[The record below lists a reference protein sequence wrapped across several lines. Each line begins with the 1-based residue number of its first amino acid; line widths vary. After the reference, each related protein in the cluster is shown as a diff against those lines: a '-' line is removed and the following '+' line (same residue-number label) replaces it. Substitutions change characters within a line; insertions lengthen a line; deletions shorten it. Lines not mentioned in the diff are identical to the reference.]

1 MKFLICLLLFFTIA
15 KRSVAQD
22 SSFVVEAGQRID
34 EAIPA
39 KYLYQYTEFK
49 IGKVIFK
56 DGRVVDARLNYN
68 RFTDE
73 MFFIRTNGDTLVL
86 SNEETIKL
94 IKIEKDS
101 FYFFD
106 KGYVLLLQT
115 NNKLRLGV
123 KHGFRLG
130 DKLKSVSY
138 DMMSSI
144 SSVSN
149 MRSIE
154 QEGAR
159 LRLTAKEQI
168 LLFTASQYYFGD
180 LFDHYFLA
188 NQKNLSRM
196 FPPCN
201 GDIKK
206 FCSNNR
212 IDFEKKPDLENIL
225 IFVESTCRQ

>member
-1 MKFLICLLLFFTIA
+1 MKFLICLLLFSTIA
-15 KRSVAQD
+15 KRSFTQD

-39 KYLYQYTEFK
+39 KHLYQYPEFR

-56 DGRVVDARLNYN
+56 DGRIIEARLNYN

-73 MFFIRTNGDTLVL
+73 MFFIRTNGDTLIL

-94 IKIEKDS
+94 INIEKDS

-130 DKLKSVSY
+130 DKRKSVSY

-144 SSVSN
+144 SSVTN

-168 LLFTASQYYFGD
+168 VLFTAVQYYFGD
-180 LFDHYFLA
+180 LYDHYVLA
-188 NQKNLSRM
+188 NQKNLSKL
-196 FPPCN
+196 FPSCN
-201 GDIKK
+201 GEIKNYANK
-206 FCSNNR
+206 NNV
-212 IDFEKKPDLENIL
+212 DFGKKQDLEKIL
-225 IFVESTCRQ
+225 VFIESTCK